1 MGKFPLKLV
10 FRTTPYHLLTCYS
23 TLALCTT
30 AQSPSFRLSLNA
42 PTFSTFAPSWPLSHR
57 TAQHYQEPGRI
68 CVWCLEPREEVV
80 LNFPPDLT
88 DDGNDGDDEDDKARL
103 VLVDRW
109 CCYSVQM
116 SPGSTWQKFTVCN
129 IKGYVLLSGTLI
141 GMGQLCYFSIKIKIF
156 FVIIWRRRNSL
167 GHVVYWSDSDMWF
180 KCMSVRDNWR
190 LFGNIR
196 LFLSL

>member
-42 PTFSTFAPSWPLSHR
+42 PTFSTFAPSWPLSQR

-88 DDGNDGDDEDDKARL
+88 DDDEDDKTRP

-129 IKGYVLLSGTLI
+129 IKGYVLLSGTHWLAW
-141 GMGQLCYFSIKIKIF
+141 GNCVTFRSKLRFSL
-156 FVIIWRRRNSL
+156 W
-167 GHVVYWSDSDMWF
+167 
-180 KCMSVRDNWR
+180 
-190 LFGNIR
+190 LFGGEETPSGM
-196 LFLSL
+196 LFIEAIQTCDSNACLYVTIDDCLGI